1 MKMGIKLNLPSDADL
16 NKRFDAVPILERHKV
31 GDKVIREGTKPVVKR
46 ARELAPRDRV
56 GNSKKRSKN
65 QKESANWT
73 IPLWRTIAQ
82 VVRKY
87 DVRTTGVVGPKW
99 PDGNKAYF
107 NTSPAG
113 RRVWYWG
120 KNTGKVA
127 AQIRNWIVDAFE
139 QTRSQQ
145 LDAMKQKLKSL
156 MDQVWR
162 G

>member
-1 MKMGIKLNLPSDADL
+1 MKMGIKLGLPSDADL
-16 NKRFDAVPILERHKV
+16 NKMFNAVPILERHKV

-56 GNSKKRSKN
+56 GHGKKRSKN
-65 QKESANWT
+65 QQGAANWT
-73 IPLWRTIAQ
+73 IPLWKTIAQ

-107 NTSPAG
+107 NTSPKG
-113 RRVWYWG
+113 RKVWYWG
-120 KNTGKVA
+120 KDTGKTA
-127 AQIRNWIVDAFE
+127 AQVRNWIVEAFE
-139 QTRSQQ
+139 DTKPQQ
-145 LDAMKQKLKSL
+145 LEGMKQKLKTV
-156 MDQVWR
+156 MDEVWR